1 MLLSSGDSFLH
12 LIQKLSSQLGFLTYL
27 LNYPVYLLRVV
38 PVSCSE
44 TCPLLSQ
51 GGNEVIFMIV
61 EEDVD
66 VKEEDIPVA
75 VKTLLQ
81 QK

>member
-1 MLLSSGDSFLH
+1 
-12 LIQKLSSQLGFLTYL
+12 
-27 LNYPVYLLRVV
+27 
-38 PVSCSE
+38 
-44 TCPLLSQ
+44 
-51 GGNEVIFMIV
+51 MIV

>member
-1 MLLSSGDSFLH
+1 
-12 LIQKLSSQLGFLTYL
+12 
-27 LNYPVYLLRVV
+27 
-38 PVSCSE
+38 
-44 TCPLLSQ
+44 
-51 GGNEVIFMIV
+51 MIV

-81 QK
+81 QKWNVK